1 MTVSKKR
8 ILIIDDSK
16 VAQEVLS
23 DIIAS
28 SSEFE
33 VLAVASDPFEA
44 KEIIVKRKPDIIT
57 LDVQM
62 PRMGGLE
69 FLERLMKTY
78 PIPVIMVSSLTKENS
93 ISSLKALSLG
103 AVDVVAKPTNG
114 VLQDMK
120 ESLLTKLS
128 IAALVS
134 PAWLHYFKNGPLSVE
149 RRPKLPSKSSK
160 PATSIKQ
167 ALRKASE
174 EKPQNRV
181 VLATE
186 KNGPPRLIAI
196 GASTGG
202 TVAIE
207 YILSK
212 LDALLMPPVAIVQH
226 IPPVFSRSFA
236 ERLDSLLDFNVYE
249 VTTKTLLKHGDVAIA
264 QGDSHLIIE
273 KMREGI
279 AVSQKEGPLVNHH
292 RPSVDILFNSVA
304 NVLPAQSIGVILTG
318 MGRDGAKGLLNINKA
333 NSFTIAQTNNT
344 CAVAGMPQSAR
355 DLKAVDMSGS
365 LDEIAEYLN
374 ILFSETA

>member
-1 MTVSKKR
+1 MTAKKKR

-44 KEIIVKRKPDIIT
+44 KEIIVKHKPDIIT

-62 PRMGGLE
+62 PKMGGLE

-114 VLQDMK
+114 VLQDMN
-120 ESLLTKLS
+120 EDLLEKLA

-134 PAWLHYFKNGPLSVE
+134 PAWLQHFKHGPLSLTG
-149 RRPKLPSKSSK
+149 RPKLPSRTTTTKKS
-160 PATSIKQ
+160 
-167 ALRKASE
+167 ASE
-174 EKPQNRV
+174 AVKEKPQKTIN
-181 VLATE
+181 APA
-186 KNGPPRLIAI
+186 KKHGFPRLIAI

-212 LDALLMPPVAIVQH
+212 LDSLLMPPIAIVQH

-236 ERLDSLLDFNVYE
+236 ERLDSLFDFHVYE
-249 VTTKTLLKHGDVAIA
+249 VTTKTVLKPGDVAIA

-279 AVSQKEGPLVNHH
+279 AVTQKEGPLVNHH
-292 RPSVDILFNSVA
+292 RPAVDILFNSVA
-304 NVLPAQSIGVILTG
+304 NVLPAQSMGIILTG
-318 MGRDGAKGLLNINKA
+318 MGSDGAKGLLNVSKS
-333 NSFTIAQTNNT
+333 NSFTIAQTSNT

-374 ILFSETA
+374 TLFSEIT